1 MAKTYKVLGQVAGTS
16 DTYNT
21 ISNKALTS
29 NVATLT
35 TGSAHGYAIGDVVTV
50 GGVDTVFDGTY
61 VVASVPTTTTF
72 TYARTNAN
80 ITSAAV
86 SPVGI
91 ASRNIALSGVA
102 ISNKYKKNNVATLTA
117 TSHGLEVGDTVYV
130 AIGDTTINGQYLV
143 TGVPSANTFTV
154 TAPGADIASVA
165 CGGAFGKLGIALT
178 TLYTVPASTSTVVST
193 ISITNSNSVS
203 ATYRIAIR
211 PAGASIVNEHY
222 LSFNA
227 TVPGN
232 DSIALTIGVTLAATD
247 VVSVY
252 SNSTY
257 LSFGIFGS
265 EIS

>member
-1 MAKTYKVLGQVAGTS
+1 MAYIYKVLGQVAGTS

-80 ITSAAV
+80 VTSAAV

-102 ISNKYKKNNVATLTA
+102 ISNKYKRTMLP
-117 TSHGLEVGDTVYV
+117 L
-130 AIGDTTINGQYLV
+130 
-143 TGVPSANTFTV
+143 
-154 TAPGADIASVA
+154 
-165 CGGAFGKLGIALT
+165 
-178 TLYTVPASTSTVVST
+178 
-193 ISITNSNSVS
+193 
-203 ATYRIAIR
+203 
-211 PAGASIVNEHY
+211 
-222 LSFNA
+222 
-227 TVPGN
+227 
-232 DSIALTIGVTLAATD
+232 
-247 VVSVY
+247 
-252 SNSTY
+252 
-257 LSFGIFGS
+257 
-265 EIS
+265 